1 MKTKSILAAIST
13 ALVLLLFQGCAP
25 RPNASRTVVGIDVGH
40 GSVWPGLVE
49 TLAANGYTSI
59 ALDRPMDSASLEKI
73 GILLIAAP
81 GSTYAPAEVNAIRR
95 FVKSGGGLVCA
106 GQAWSWTYKEYGNK
120 PIDTYPLNVVGRRLK
135 FWVAENSVGAPVEL
149 GTAIMADIDGV
160 ERSDWWPSEVRVD
173 DKSGKPILKDENHK
187 TIGALQS
194 HGRGK
199 IVAYGHEGIL
209 KDNPRILVNSV
220 NYVAGFP

>member
-25 RPNASRTVVGIDVGH
+25 KPNPSRTVVGIDVGH
-40 GSVWPGLVE
+40 GSDWPGLIE
-49 TLAANGYTSI
+49 TLASNGFKSVT
-59 ALDRPMDSASLEKI
+59 LDRPMDSASLEKI

-81 GSTYAPAEVNAIRR
+81 GSTYAPAEVEAIRR

-135 FWVAENSVGAPVEL
+135 FWVAENNAGAPVEF
-149 GTAIMADIDGV
+149 GTEIMAGIGGV

-173 DKSGKPILKDENHK
+173 DKSGKAILKDENHK

-199 IVAYGHEGIL
+199 IVVYGHDGIL

-220 NYVAGFP
+220 NFVAGFP